1 MEEFPQDNIFSDT
14 SNNNIDY
21 DELFQLTNNDFRNQ
35 NINEELLKS
44 KDNTIK
50 QLKRK
55 IQAYEKN
62 AEAQNL
68 KLSDYDH
75 LLVEYNSLNKSY
87 AQFEQELDVLRKENN
102 QLKEIINTKNQTII
116 DFQGLFEASKSKFDL
131 FDQTN
136 NSLKMKIAE
145 LESKLKMYPDIIKNN
160 EDLNNKIIK
169 YETKIEQMKD
179 EYNKKEEILK
189 MKLDNQEKLNKDAAR
204 AHEEE
209 ANELKN
215 EILKLKN
222 QLDTIKKNN
231 EELLE
236 KQKMSEDNFNNKMIN
251 KEKENE
257 KLTKI
262 INTLKTNINEFNLLS
277 KTESTKQKNEIEKL
291 KEEIKNLYKKISEK
305 EEQNATLTNALN
317 QANTAIN
324 QSQIEIE
331 TRNNTINGLNEEK
344 AQLTK
349 QLKDKQSD
357 FNEYQ
362 NSSQQEV
369 EMLKQKLLSS
379 GEEKDN
385 LIKDNEQQINIIKQ
399 LKEDINHYET
409 NNNIYLEEKKENDDK
424 FNNLAQAFQIKEA
437 EFSEEIDK
445 LKKLNQKL
453 LSENQNLKSK
463 YEKKINLLTLQN
475 NEATLRVKKLID
487 TCISL
492 KEYVLNIER
501 NMNNVNNTNN
511 NNSTYVGPNNNT
523 FQGQRFSSVQR
534 NRDILNGMNNII
546 NQIDSKLLNEEF
558 LNQTY

>member
-1 MEEFPQDNIFSDT
+1 
-14 SNNNIDY
+14 
-21 DELFQLTNNDFRNQ
+21 
-35 NINEELLKS
+35 
-44 KDNTIK
+44 
-50 QLKRK
+50 
-55 IQAYEKN
+55 
-62 AEAQNL
+62 
-68 KLSDYDH
+68 
-75 LLVEYNSLNKSY
+75 
-87 AQFEQELDVLRKENN
+87 
-102 QLKEIINTKNQTII
+102 
-116 DFQGLFEASKSKFDL
+116 
-131 FDQTN
+131 
-136 NSLKMKIAE
+136 
-145 LESKLKMYPDIIKNN
+145 
-160 EDLNNKIIK
+160 
-169 YETKIEQMKD
+169 
-179 EYNKKEEILK
+179 
-189 MKLDNQEKLNKDAAR
+189 
-204 AHEEE
+204 
-209 ANELKN
+209 
-215 EILKLKN
+215 
-222 QLDTIKKNN
+222 
-231 EELLE
+231 
-236 KQKMSEDNFNNKMIN
+236 MIN

-305 EEQNATLTNALN
+305 EEQNTTLTNALN

-324 QSQIEIE
+324 QSQLEIE

-349 QLKDKQSD
+349 QLNDKQND

-369 EMLKQKLLSS
+369 EMLKQKLLSA

-409 NNNIYLEEKKENDDK
+409 NNNIFLEEKKENDDK
-424 FNNLAQAFQIKEA
+424 FNNLAQAFQIKEG

-453 LSENQNLKSK
+453 LSENENLKSK

-475 NEATLRVKKLID
+475 NEATLRVKKLIN

-492 KEYVLNIER
+492 KEYVLSIER
-501 NMNNVNNTNN
+501 NMNNINNTNN

-523 FQGQRFSSVQR
+523 FQGQRFSSVQK

-546 NQIDSKLLNEEF
+546 NQIDSKLLNDEF